1 MQVCLWSGLELDVGV
16 ICPCLPSFRL
26 LLRRVLPTMMGTS
39 GRYELDPVTNP
50 SGVTRSR
57 ARSLGP
63 GQGLGNSASAVGGKI
78 MVENTIAIKYASGD
92 ESADGGDARSCGS
105 VTGLVVGRASA
116 EADESGLGG
125 RRSR

>member
-1 MQVCLWSGLELDVGV
+1 MQVCLWSGIELDVGV

-26 LLRRVLPTMMGTS
+26 LLRRVLPTIMGTS
-39 GRYELDPVTNP
+39 GRYELDPVSNHT
-50 SGVTRSR
+50 GVTRSR

-63 GQGLGNSASAVGGKI
+63 GAGLGGAAAGGGGKI
-78 MVENTIAIKYASGD
+78 VVENTIAIKYGSGD
-92 ESADGGDARSCGS
+92 ESADGDARSCAS